1 MMRRSATRA
10 SMRRGVD
17 IVAVTT
23 LGAHK
28 SSDTEIYEVYE
39 IYEIQTSLCTAPPCI
54 FLKSFKIAES

>member
-28 SSDTEIYEVYE
+28 SSDTEIYE
-39 IYEIQTSLCTAPPCI
+39 IQTSLYMYSTPCI
-54 FLKSFKIAES
+54 S